1 MMDRMATTTLLTWEE
16 FERLPDRS
24 GKQELL
30 KGELIELPP
39 PKDWHNRIA
48 RTIFLWLYAAVEE
61 AHRPGEARSLG
72 EVRIEA
78 GYRLGP
84 RTCLQPD
91 VSVTHAGQTARDYL
105 ERSPAIAIEVVSPS
119 NTPRNL
125 ADKTAAYFE
134 FGALEVWHFYPD
146 EHHVVVYVAGAEPA
160 TIRDFVTTPL
170 LPGLP
175 LDVQEILTV

>member
-16 FERLPDRS
+16 FERLPEQS

-39 PKDWHNRIA
+39 PKDRHNKIA

-61 AHRPGEARSLG
+61 AHARGEARGLG

-105 ERSPAIAIEVVSPS
+105 ERSPAIAVEVASPS
-119 NTPRNL
+119 NTPQKL
-125 ADKTAAYFE
+125 AKKTAAYFE
-134 FGALEVWHFYPD
+134 FGALEVWHFYPA
-146 EHHVVVYVAGAEPA
+146 ERHVVAHVAGADPV
-160 TIRDFVTTPL
+160 TIRDFLTTPL
-170 LPGLP
+170 IPGLA
-175 LDVQEILTV
+175 LDVQEILSV